1 MEWNAMSKFI
11 NSLRAGA
18 QTQAEATMMKDTG
31 EIVHNCAK
39 HVEHAEWGPG
49 ATLAEEHAAPDA
61 AGNIAWYDIM
71 FEHGLERQ
79 VPTASLNI
87 LVSEAHVHAKKKM
100 TAEGM
105 EDFAKSQAKK
115 RAAARK
121 EKELAALGHPKDKV
135 THKDVLIGRG
145 VLAKEEVE
153 ELDELSKKTLSSY
166 MSKAD
171 AEKSTHMDAS
181 VRAKRLANNVGAMKD
196 INVGN
201 PEHAAAMR
209 KAAIDYQGS
218 LSKDAERHDATW
230 KKRSAGIKTAM
241 GKYYAKEE
249 VEELDE
255 ASIKL
260 FMGFYQVW
268 HKGKKVGSYASRS
281 DAQDHARSLKEEVEQ
296 LDERDSY
303 QTHKDN
309 ALAAKK
315 SGDQLGYH
323 KHMHAYYKN
332 HAEDAYHDS
341 YHAGGAGNYPKNM
354 TQAKL
359 HSDKMKKLVKEA
371 VEELDEISDITKAS
385 YIKKSTDDLRR
396 HRENSKSAMKDYED
410 RGGQGGGY
418 DRAERHDAKAE
429 KRAAGIRTAVNK
441 LTKEAV
447 EELDELSKK
456 TLNAYTSAARTAVV
470 KHMNDYT
477 NSSVHHGDVK
487 TGAKHLAKAVNRSV
501 GLRRATDK
509 ITKEEVEEL
518 DELNKSTL
526 ASYAKKATD
535 DAALRA
541 RFDNRDQPS
550 VSKKTIQRL
559 HGAKKAID
567 KLAKEEF
574 TLEDFSLEE
583 IEEFMVSEDFEQLDE
598 LSKATLGSYVNK
610 AHDQLRHHSYQ
621 LGSRYAKDFGPASD
635 HEAKYKR
642 KENNRTQGMKTA
654 INKLTKEEFTLEDFS
669 LEEIED
675 FMMSEDFDQLDEL
688 SKKTLGSYVD
698 KAKQSVV
705 DTKRAAGQAAHQ
717 AFKNEKRSP
726 SAQIKHLNAR
736 DALNAAA
743 KKREAGISKANAR
756 LANEAV
762 EELDELSKSTLGSYV
777 KKASVDA
784 AHKATE
790 WASGQG
796 AKKLI
801 KSHSRIKNIE
811 KATDKLTNEDLDF
824 TEEVDETIEY
834 KTVSIQVNEA
844 DKNYDGYFKAAMKAH
859 GVKHPG
865 ELKSTEDK
873 KKFFNKVDAG
883 FKAKNEDVFIEAWMR
898 SDVEERIAA
907 HTKAGNKISDQKHT
921 TKAGQGHHSFVVTE
935 PSGKRTRHIFHGNS
949 RKLETMSAAPKSK
962 LAHEAGEDEDDK

>member
-49 ATLAEEHAAPDA
+49 ATLAEEHAAPDES
-61 AGNIAWYDIM
+61 GNIAWYDIM

-87 LVSEAHVHAKKKM
+87 LVSETHKHAGKKMKESVNAGGETAVIDLGSNAKSVKAAANQTKANVAMPGQVAGAKEGGEKAIVKKM

-209 KAAIDYQGS
+209 KAATDYQGS

-281 DAQDHARSLKEEVEQ
+281 DAQDHARSLKEEVE
-296 LDERDSY
+296 
-303 QTHKDN
+303 
-309 ALAAKK
+309 
-315 SGDQLGYH
+315 
-323 KHMHAYYKN
+323 
-332 HAEDAYHDS
+332 
-341 YHAGGAGNYPKNM
+341 
-354 TQAKL
+354 
-359 HSDKMKKLVKEA
+359 
-371 VEELDEISDITKAS
+371 
-385 YIKKSTDDLRR
+385 
-396 HRENSKSAMKDYED
+396 
-410 RGGQGGGY
+410 
-418 DRAERHDAKAE
+418 
-429 KRAAGIRTAVNK
+429 
-441 LTKEAV
+441 
-447 EELDELSKK
+447 
-456 TLNAYTSAARTAVV
+456 
-470 KHMNDYT
+470 
-477 NSSVHHGDVK
+477 
-487 TGAKHLAKAVNRSV
+487 
-501 GLRRATDK
+501 
-509 ITKEEVEEL
+509 
-518 DELNKSTL
+518 
-526 ASYAKKATD
+526 
-535 DAALRA
+535 
-541 RFDNRDQPS
+541 
-550 VSKKTIQRL
+550 
-559 HGAKKAID
+559 
-567 KLAKEEF
+567 EF
-574 TLEDFSLEE
+574 TIEDFSLEE
-583 IEEFMVSEDFEQLDE
+583 IQ
-598 LSKATLGSYVNK
+598 
-610 AHDQLRHHSYQ
+610 
-621 LGSRYAKDFGPASD
+621 
-635 HEAKYKR
+635 
-642 KENNRTQGMKTA
+642 
-654 INKLTKEEFTLEDFS
+654 
-669 LEEIED
+669 D

-762 EELDELSKSTLGSYV
+762 EELDELSKKTLGSYV
-777 KKASVDA
+777 KSAADRATHNRRMAVTSWERADRETDDNEKEKFNNFGQSQFKKYKNRITGVGRAVD
-784 AHKATE
+784 
-790 WASGQG
+790 
-796 AKKLI
+796 
-801 KSHSRIKNIE
+801 R
-811 KATDKLTNEDLDF
+811 LTKEDLDF
-824 TEEVDETIEY
+824 TEAVDETIEY